1 MIIHSDLHMHSEF
14 SHDSHLT
21 LKEIAE
27 VADSIGLCEVGVT
40 DHVNLNDALFLGNA
54 RKSAE
59 NVKGFQKTYPKMR
72 LGVELTPIEK
82 PQFEYLTK
90 NKTSEGYVAPET
102 PLPFEIELALSQD
115 DIASLG
121 FEYVI
126 GAAHWRVDVPC
137 AMNLPIDRDAMIKE
151 WHRQQMY
158 LACDKRIKILGHPWF
173 NGHGVWYEDFKV
185 IPRSMNMELAE
196 ALREN
201 GKYVECNAGVIL
213 SPLATEKFRHQYAE
227 FLRELFEMG
236 IPVTFGSD
244 AHNIYNPPIEMT
256 EKYLIAAGFCDG
268 DIASL

>member
-90 NKTSEGYVAPET
+90 KQDERGICCARNPVA
-102 PLPFEIELALSQD
+102 
-115 DIASLG
+115 
-121 FEYVI
+121 V
-126 GAAHWRVDVPC
+126 
-137 AMNLPIDRDAMIKE
+137 
-151 WHRQQMY
+151 
-158 LACDKRIKILGHPWF
+158 
-173 NGHGVWYEDFKV
+173 
-185 IPRSMNMELAE
+185 
-196 ALREN
+196 
-201 GKYVECNAGVIL
+201 
-213 SPLATEKFRHQYAE
+213 
-227 FLRELFEMG
+227 
-236 IPVTFGSD
+236 
-244 AHNIYNPPIEMT
+244 
-256 EKYLIAAGFCDG
+256 
-268 DIASL
+268 